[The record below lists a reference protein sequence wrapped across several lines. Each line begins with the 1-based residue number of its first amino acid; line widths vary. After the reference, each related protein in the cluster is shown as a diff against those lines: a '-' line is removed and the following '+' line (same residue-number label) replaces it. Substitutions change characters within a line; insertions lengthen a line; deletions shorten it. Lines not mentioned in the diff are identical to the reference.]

1 MSPTAGLRSP
11 PSKQGARAS
20 VEMEPSD
27 VPVYD
32 WPGAGAVWVALTKRG
47 WLAHTRAV
55 GAGTVGRGGTLE
67 VVAGGSLGDPPRGRP
82 RPLTVPQAAR

>member
-1 MSPTAGLRSP
+1 
-11 PSKQGARAS
+11 
-20 VEMEPSD
+20 MEPSD
-27 VPVYD
+27 VPVLD
-32 WPGAGAVWVALTKRG
+32 WPGAVAVCVALTKRG

-55 GAGTVGRGGTLE
+55 GAERWVAGGTLE